1 MSTRLSFCQ
10 IYNNPWK
17 KWVEE
22 NNTIAEV
29 ILPVTILGL
38 RIGSEDGTVDG
49 DSSPNTLISTSIQT
63 SGCLLGFG
71 ITQDQCLPF

>member
-1 MSTRLSFCQ
+1 
-10 IYNNPWK
+10 
-17 KWVEE
+17 
-22 NNTIAEV
+22 
-29 ILPVTILGL
+29 
-38 RIGSEDGTVDG
+38 VDG